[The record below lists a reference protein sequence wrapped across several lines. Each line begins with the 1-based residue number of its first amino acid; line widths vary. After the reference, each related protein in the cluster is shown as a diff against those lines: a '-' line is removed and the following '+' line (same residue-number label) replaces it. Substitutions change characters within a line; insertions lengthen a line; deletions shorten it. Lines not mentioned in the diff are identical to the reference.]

1 MKVFSMAVE
10 RGCQSALI
18 LLIFLPL
25 ISCGGGN
32 SPPIADAGVDQNQR
46 RGAKISLDGRN
57 SIDPDGDLLTYS
69 WTLTSFPAG
78 SMAVLSDA
86 SSPTPSFMADT
97 LGEYVISLV
106 VSDGDTLS
114 TADEVT
120 VVVNTGLIYV
130 NNFSQNT
137 LSDFLVGEE
146 GSAQISIDQNQLRI
160 DPGEG
165 YLNRGY
171 VALDLPKYSAG
182 SIGNPSKIVWAFNV
196 SNIDGT
202 TCGACNNKFGFYL
215 FSDPDPYAPEAF
227 GYALEGGGVGWSKM
241 YFRQQTNLSSFGS
254 FLNTIFEVDDGLENL
269 PTIGTF
275 KLTYE
280 TNTGLWELYYEESL
294 TPFDPKKISTLVGSG
309 INTEFALDKLPYLIL
324 FSENTSSSFFDN
336 LSVMFEFSI

>member
-1 MKVFSMAVE
+1 MAVG
-10 RGCQSALI
+10 RGCQIALI
-18 LLIFLPL
+18 LLISLSL

-114 TADEVT
+114 ATDEVT
-120 VVVNTGLIYV
+120 VVVNTVLIYV
-130 NNFSQNT
+130 NDFSHNT
-137 LSDFLVGEE
+137 LSGFLVGEQ
-146 GSAQISIDQNQLRI
+146 GNAQVSIDQGQLRI

-171 VALDLPKYSAG
+171 VALDLSRVSPEYSVHLTD
-182 SIGNPSKIVWAFNV
+182 NPTKVIWTFNV

-202 TCGACNNKFGFYL
+202 TCGACNNLFEFNI
-215 FSDPDPYAPEAF
+215 FSDPDPSAPTGF
-227 GYALEGGGVGWSKM
+227 GYRLIGGGYGGSRVMLLQSALA
-241 YFRQQTNLSSFGS
+241 FSPFGS
-254 FLNTIFEVDDGLENL
+254 VNNSIMDITDGLETL
-269 PTIGTF
+269 PTVGAF
-275 KLTYE
+275 KLVYDPSTS
-280 TNTGLWELYYEESL
+280 LWELYYEESTVPL
-294 TPFDPKKISTLVGSG
+294 DPKEINTLVGSG
-309 INTEFALDKLPYLIL
+309 INVGFESEQLPYLIL
-324 FSENTSSSFFDN
+324 GSYNTGTAFFDN
-336 LSVMFEFSI
+336 LSIALEY